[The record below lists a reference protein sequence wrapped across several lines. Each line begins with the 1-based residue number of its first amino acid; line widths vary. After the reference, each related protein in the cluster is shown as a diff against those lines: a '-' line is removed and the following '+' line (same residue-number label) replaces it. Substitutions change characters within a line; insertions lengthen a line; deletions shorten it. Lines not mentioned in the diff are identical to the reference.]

1 MYAERLP
8 PHDIGAEESVV
19 GSVLIDSEAM
29 HTVTSFL
36 KAGDFYSEKNRWCYD
51 ACLALNQR
59 GEAINQVTLQNAML
73 MSGLQK
79 RPVELP
85 LDGDAYV
92 AFLDD
97 LIASAA
103 Q

>member
-1 MYAERLP
+1 MYVPIPAGG
-8 PHDIGAEESVV
+8 GAHIVILTNFAAAILDPELAVV
-19 GSVLIDSEAM
+19 APG
-29 HTVTSFL
+29 
-36 KAGDFYSEKNRWCYD
+36 C
-51 ACLALNQR
+51 
-59 GEAINQVTLQNAML
+59 EAINQVTLQNAML